1 MIEPRCAAIS
11 KTIGED
17 LHATASIVR
26 SWLLI
31 EQPGPWGSD
40 ALTHSDLPTDVA
52 EVLADLTRAQRVR
65 VLLLRRPDRPDRAAG
80 EGRHCFV
87 ARSARHRTWIE
98 HRVVTDP
105 AELVTIDFERLRAGE
120 PIGFGARYGGP
131 LHLVC
136 TNGRHDPCCAQIGRP
151 VARALVNEKGDSVWE
166 CSHVGG
172 DRFAGNVVCLPHGV
186 YYGRLGPKE
195 ARRAVDA
202 YENGQILLEHY
213 RGRAGDPFVVQ
224 AAECFLREETAL
236 LGIDDLDPRWRRQP
250 APGTFDVGFDAT
262 DGRRFEV
269 RVAVGRAPEGRP
281 ITCISRGAEHP
292 PEYSLVS
299 VSTA

>member
-1 MIEPRCAAIS
+1 MTEPRCAAIS
-11 KTIGED
+11 TAIGED

-40 ALTHSDLPTDVA
+40 ALTQSDLPTDVA
-52 EVLADLTRAQRVR
+52 EVLADLARAQRVR

-105 AELVTIDFERLRAGE
+105 AELVTIDFERLRAGK
-120 PIGFGARYGGP
+120 PVGFGAPYDGP

-186 YYGRLGPKE
+186 YYGRLGPEE
-195 ARRAVDA
+195 ARLAVDA
-202 YENGQILLEHY
+202 YENGQILLEYY

-224 AAECFLREETAL
+224 AAECFLRAETAL
-236 LGIDDLDPRWRRQP
+236 LGIDDLHPRWRRQP
-250 APGTFDVGFDAT
+250 TAGTFDVGFDAT

-269 RVAVGRAPEGRP
+269 RVAVGRAAEGRP
-281 ITCISRGAEHP
+281 ITCIARGAEHP